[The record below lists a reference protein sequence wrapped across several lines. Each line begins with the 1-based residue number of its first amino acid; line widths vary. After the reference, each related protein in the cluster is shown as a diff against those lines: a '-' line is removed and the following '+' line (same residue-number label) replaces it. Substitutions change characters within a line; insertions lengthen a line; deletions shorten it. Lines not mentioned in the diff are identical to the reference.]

1 MSTAMNVDGI
11 VTASIAGSE
20 TPLAA
25 SAANIATVAA
35 EIGDARTPWNPATT
49 LMDSGRS
56 GGMSALRATSAMIG
70 SSA

>member
-1 MSTAMNVDGI
+1 MAPMSTAMNVDGI

-35 EIGDARTPWNPATT
+35 EIGEARTP
-49 LMDSGRS
+49 
-56 GGMSALRATSAMIG
+56 
-70 SSA
+70 